1 MQKVLYP
8 ILLLFLLLLSGCRQV
23 EYVTVDRIHTDTL
36 YQKVAVRDSVFMRDS
51 IYLHEWM
58 KGDTVFVEKTRWKE
72 SVKELLR
79 VDTVYKVRVDSIP
92 VPVPYPVT
100 KPQDAVSAFDKLR
113 MGIGSV
119 VLILLVGLL
128 VFKIL
133 KWRKVL

>member
-23 EYVTVDRIHTDTL
+23 EYVTVDRVHTDTL
-36 YQKVAVRDSVFMRDS
+36 YQKVDVRDSVFMMDS

-92 VPVPYPVT
+92 VPYPVA

-113 MGIGSV
+113 MCIGSM
-119 VLILLVGLL
+119 VLILFVGLL
-128 VFKIL
+128 VFMVL

>member
-23 EYVTVDRIHTDTL
+23 EYVTVDRVHTDTL
-36 YQKVAVRDSVFMRDS
+36 YQKVDVRDSVFLRDS

-92 VPVPYPVT
+92 VPYPVA
-100 KPQDAVSAFDKLR
+100 KPHDAVSAFDKLR

-119 VLILLVGLL
+119 VLILFVGLL
-128 VFKIL
+128 VFKVL